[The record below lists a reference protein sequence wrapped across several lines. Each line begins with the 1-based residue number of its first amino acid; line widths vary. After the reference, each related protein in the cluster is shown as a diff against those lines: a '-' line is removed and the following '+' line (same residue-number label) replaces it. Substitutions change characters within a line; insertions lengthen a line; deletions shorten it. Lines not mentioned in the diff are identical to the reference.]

1 MYLTPELKAY
11 YMQDFNDNVLTCTD
25 DFWKLDDNLR
35 ELLIKINKSQNVQTL
50 YSRRMNSTED
60 PNKVSMLYIIYSV
73 KTPIKVFKAFKKE
86 IRKVPSFRGG
96 YVFKLNV
103 DMDMSVKMGCMN
115 DKNYF
120 KHGVLMLT
128 MKSEDLKEHE
138 LFWNIIE
145 KHLPNF

>member
-1 MYLTPELKAY
+1 MHLTPELKAY

-35 ELLIKINKSQNVQTL
+35 ELLININKSQNVQTL
-50 YSRRMNSTED
+50 YSRRMNSTQD
-60 PNKVSMLYIIYSV
+60 PNKVSMLYVMYSV
-73 KTPIKVFKAFKKE
+73 KTPIKTFKAFKKE
-86 IRKVPSFRGG
+86 IQKVPSFRGG
-96 YVFKLNV
+96 YVNKLHV

-115 DKNYF
+115 NKNYF

-145 KHLPNF
+145 KHLPHF